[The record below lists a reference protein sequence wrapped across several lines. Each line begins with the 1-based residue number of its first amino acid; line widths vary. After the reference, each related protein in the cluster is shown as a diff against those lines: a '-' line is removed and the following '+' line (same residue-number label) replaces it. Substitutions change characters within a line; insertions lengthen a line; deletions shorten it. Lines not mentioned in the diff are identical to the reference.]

1 MPFLFLEDL
10 PNPLIEPMS
19 LASPALAGKLF
30 TTNANCK
37 VKPINLSQTTY
48 LPVWFNVD
56 HIFVIVV
63 VFFFLLTCICLNNSV
78 LIYFKRNSPS
88 PNWRGICAKTG
99 FPWWLHRKNLLA
111 MQETRIATLSGK
123 IPWRR
128 KWPSTAAFLLG
139 KSDGQRRPVGHK
151 TWGHKESGVT

>member
-1 MPFLFLEDL
+1 
-10 PNPLIEPMS
+10 MS

-78 LIYFKRNSPS
+78 LIYFKRNSSS

-99 FPWWLHRKNLLA
+99 FPWWLHSKQSACNAGDPDCNPEWENPLEEEMAIHCSILA
-111 MQETRIATLSGK
+111 WE
-123 IPWRR
+123 
-128 KWPSTAAFLLG
+128 
-139 KSDGQRRPVGHK
+139 V
-151 TWGHKESGVT
+151 